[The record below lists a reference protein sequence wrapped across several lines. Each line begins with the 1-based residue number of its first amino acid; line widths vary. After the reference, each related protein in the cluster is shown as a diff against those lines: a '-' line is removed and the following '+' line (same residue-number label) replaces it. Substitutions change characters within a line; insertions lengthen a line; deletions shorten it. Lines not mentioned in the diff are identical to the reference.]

1 MTVLNIEW
9 IDILHFSEWFFL
21 AYFVAINFFYLMLN
35 VVALFSLSAYMPNKI
50 LEDMPHIY
58 SGMEPPV
65 SILIPAYNEETTIIG
80 STLSMLQLDYPE
92 FELILVNDGST
103 DNTLQTLIDYF
114 GLLPFP
120 EAYRRTLD
128 TQHVNVIFRS
138 TRYPNLRV
146 IDKVNGGKADA
157 LNTAVNAARY
167 PLICSVDA
175 DSMLQLNS
183 LQRITFPFMED
194 RRVVAVGGTVRVANG
209 CLVKDGF
216 LQSVGLPSNFLA
228 LFQVIE
234 YLRAFLFGRLGWSV
248 LGGLLII
255 SGAFGVFRKDVVID
269 IGGFRSD
276 TVGEDMELVVRM
288 HRLLRKRKQKYRMV
302 FLPDPVSWTEVPEDF
317 RTLKNQRVRWQ
328 RGLCESLFGN
338 LGLMFSLNGGVA
350 GWLAFPFMLFFE
362 CLGPLVEVT
371 GYILMVLFY
380 WMDYISWPVFSIF
393 IFASIGLGL
402 LLSISSLLLEEMS
415 FHLYEEPKHIP
426 GLLLAAVLENFGF
439 RQLNSIWRVMGLI
452 YWLSGRRQDWGEMKR
467 KGKGHERLKE
477 EDYAA

>member
-1 MTVLNIEW
+1 MTGLPINW
-9 IDILHFSEWFFL
+9 NDLLHFSEWFFL

-35 VVALFSLSAYMPNKI
+35 VVALFNLSAYMPNKI
-50 LEDMPHIY
+50 LEDMPQIY

-65 SILIPAYNEETTIIG
+65 SILIPAYNEQTTIIG

-92 FELILVNDGST
+92 FELVVVNDGST
-103 DNTLQTLIDYF
+103 DNTLQTLTDYF

-120 EAYRRTLD
+120 EAYRQSLE
-128 TQHVNVIFRS
+128 TQDVKAIFRS

-157 LNTAVNAARY
+157 LNAAVNAARY

-209 CLVKDGF
+209 CSVKDGF
-216 LQSVGLPSNFLA
+216 MSAIGLPTNLLA

-255 SGAFGVFRKDVVID
+255 SGAFGVFRKDVVLD

-288 HRLLRKRKQKYRMV
+288 HRLLRKRKQTYRMV

-338 LGLMFSLNGGVA
+338 LGLMFSLNGGVP

-371 GYILMVLFY
+371 GYILMFIFY
-380 WMDYISWPVFSIF
+380 WLDYISWPVFSIF

-402 LLSISSLLLEEMS
+402 LLSVSSLLLEEMS
-415 FHLYEEPKHIP
+415 FHLYDNPKHIP
-426 GLLLAAVLENFGF
+426 GLLLAAILENFGF
-439 RQLNSIWRVMGLI
+439 RQLNSIWRVIGFF
-452 YWLSGRRQDWGEMKR
+452 YWLFGRKHGWGEMKR
-467 KGKGHERLKE
+467 KGKWHDLKE
-477 EDYAA
+477 KEYAS